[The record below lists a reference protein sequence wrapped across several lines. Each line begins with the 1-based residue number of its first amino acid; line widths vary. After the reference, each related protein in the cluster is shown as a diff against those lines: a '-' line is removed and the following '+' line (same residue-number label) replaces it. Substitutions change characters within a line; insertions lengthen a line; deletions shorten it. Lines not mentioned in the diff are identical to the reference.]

1 MLIFKIIP
9 ALKSH
14 LNKIK
19 NDGKQIGF
27 VPTMGALHE
36 GHLSLVRKSI
46 ISDDCTVVSIFLNPT
61 QFNNPR
67 DLKTYPSDIER
78 DIKLLESLN
87 GNIILFNP
95 NSMDLYSGN
104 IKTDFFDFN
113 GLDNHM
119 EGKFRVDHF
128 QGVATVVN
136 RLFKI
141 INSDNVYFGEKD
153 FQQIRIIENLI
164 SDAKI
169 NNKVIRCETIR
180 EDNGLALSSRNKKLD
195 FSSKKIASNLFKAL
209 NFAKENF
216 GTLGVLDIEKN
227 VVNLLSKFP
236 TIKLDY
242 FVIAD
247 EQYLIPANLKE
258 TNKKYRAFIAA
269 YISGV
274 RLIDNIKL
282 Y

>member
-95 NSMDLYSGN
+95 DSTDLYSGN

-136 RLFKI
+136 KLFKI